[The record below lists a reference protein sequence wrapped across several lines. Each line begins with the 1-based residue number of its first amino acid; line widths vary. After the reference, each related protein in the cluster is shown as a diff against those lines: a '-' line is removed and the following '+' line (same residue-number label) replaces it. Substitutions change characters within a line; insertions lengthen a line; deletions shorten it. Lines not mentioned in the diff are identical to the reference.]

1 MKICKTCQ
9 QQLSDEFV
17 YCPKCGSELI
27 LDNHIICSKC
37 NRSVDKEFAFCPYCG
52 NKIISSNT
60 ILEKTDTRKDSNSDS
75 EFEEGMKFYFGEGVQ
90 RDYSRAFNCFTKA
103 ANNDNDRA
111 QFYLGVM
118 YDQGQA
124 VSQDYSK
131 ARVWFE
137 KSAEQGNADA
147 QYNLAA
153 MYYNGYG
160 VTKDYSKAAEWLE
173 KSAKKGDKRAQARI
187 GEMYFYGKGL
197 PQDYSKAAEWLQKS
211 AEQGDADAQYNLG
224 FLYENG
230 LGVAKDYSK
239 AAEWFEKSAEQGDA
253 DAQLNLA
260 VMYYKSAE
268 QGEAD
273 AQYYLG
279 SMYENGLGVAKDNSK
294 AEEWYK
300 KSAEQGHEQAKNRLN
315 IMSYTIKPHVYIST
329 ESPFEN
335 LFKVTDEEM
344 NAFGKICK
352 VAEHGVKYDE
362 NWKALGYKCPKDFF
376 STFSFNSEKSKKAKI
391 IYDVLMDCII
401 EAGLHCIGIRAWMVE
416 CRLRL
421 CNSILIN
428 SDIANSIQRLS
439 KMKIEYNS
447 NLPVIKSFQV
457 SGRFIENGLSTQD
470 AERLEGVLAMIQ
482 FSYAEIFSDIFKDF
496 PKRNRVSSQKR

>member
-239 AAEWFEKSAEQGDA
+239 AAEWFEKSAEQG
-253 DAQLNLA
+253 
-260 VMYYKSAE
+260 
-268 QGEAD
+268 EAD